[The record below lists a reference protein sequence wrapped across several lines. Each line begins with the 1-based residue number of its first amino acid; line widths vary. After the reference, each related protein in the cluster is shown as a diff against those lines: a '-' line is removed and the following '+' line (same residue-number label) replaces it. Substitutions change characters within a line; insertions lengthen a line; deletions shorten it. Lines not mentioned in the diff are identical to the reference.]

1 MCAGNTLPGE
11 TYITVTPDFQPGKW
25 TKICSLHFE
34 PSDFYNYWSNYRS
47 LREDAVPS
55 IFSFKVKPV
64 SRKTRVALDLHHHVP
79 NHEAT
84 DNSSLTSEG
93 ASGSLYHS
101 NAADST
107 TQQLLQSDNGDDHDA
122 QDDICTCIC
131 RQEVQRLEKEVIET
145 SEEIR
150 KLKQQ
155 LKEAHDD
162 IARLRQQVKDVST
175 ESSRYQ
181 KLAEERKFCFSN
193 IEGSDKDM
201 QFYTGLPSASIFYEV
216 LDYVSP
222 GRKRSNIVYRAT
234 AQQWA
239 NDQERGSEPG
249 QATWR
254 NYEGRPANL
263 MNCF

>member
-1 MCAGNTLPGE
+1 M
-11 TYITVTPDFQPGKW
+11 
-25 TKICSLHFE
+25 
-34 PSDFYNYWSNYRS
+34 
-47 LREDAVPS
+47 PS
-55 IFSFKVKPV
+55 IFSFKAKPV
-64 SRKTRVALDLHHHVP
+64 SRKTRVALGLHRHVP

-84 DNSSLTSEG
+84 DKSSLTSEG
-93 ASGSLYHS
+93 ASGSLDQSMTS

-131 RQEVQRLEKEVIET
+131 RQEVQQLEKEAIET
-145 SEEIR
+145 SEEIK

-162 IARLRQQVKDVST
+162 IARLTQQVKDVST

-193 IEGSDKDM
+193 IEGSDKDV

-222 GRKRSNIVYRAT
+222 GRK
-234 AQQWA
+234 
-239 NDQERGSEPG
+239 
-249 QATWR
+249 
-254 NYEGRPANL
+254 
-263 MNCF
+263 